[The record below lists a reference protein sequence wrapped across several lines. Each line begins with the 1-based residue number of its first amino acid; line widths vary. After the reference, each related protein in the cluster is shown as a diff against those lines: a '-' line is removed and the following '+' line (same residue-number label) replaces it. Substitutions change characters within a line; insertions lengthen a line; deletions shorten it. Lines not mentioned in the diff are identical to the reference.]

1 MELKLEKVETQY
13 LVEWLLRADEAKNSI
28 CLDSAPKV
36 YETLAY
42 KYIASGD
49 GVDWQMRKSKNVTSS
64 LLPFKLSLGPSN
76 RLTPRSFLEMSLNV
90 LYFPVN
96 VKHPVAD
103 QFYRVGDVLYV
114 LQFCF
119 GIDGNSKKR
128 TINGSTFELFA
139 NRLNLKGCKKVVFMF
154 FPHPSVAHEATIE
167 LAPDTSKF
175 LHDRSITHEEWVV
188 HVPKSYTRLYVAGI

>member
-1 MELKLEKVETQY
+1 
-13 LVEWLLRADEAKNSI
+13 
-28 CLDSAPKV
+28 
-36 YETLAY
+36 
-42 KYIASGD
+42 
-49 GVDWQMRKSKNVTSS
+49 
-64 LLPFKLSLGPSN
+64 
-76 RLTPRSFLEMSLNV
+76 MSLNV

-103 QFYRVGDVLYV
+103 QFYRVGDILYV

-119 GIDGNSKKR
+119 GIDDISKKR
-128 TINGSTFELFA
+128 TINGSTFEKFEEGLD
-139 NRLNLKGCKKVVFMF
+139 LKGCKKVVFMF
-154 FPHPSVAHEATIE
+154 FPHPSVAHKATIK